1 MKTTSSFLAAL
12 TALALSGC
20 QVDPGTGEE
29 APEDPREP
37 SAEEVVGEAHSS
49 VIDSSSLFQ
58 IGNLG
63 RPQTLFNPATGLTS
77 ANLSNTQLGDET
89 LTFVDTLGTT
99 AEQLQSTHFRVIRR
113 TIEGGLQIV
122 GREEQWT
129 SPVENPNVQPETLK
143 QAAIAR
149 MAALGIPASE
159 LLLVRQK
166 KAKMMASEDMVPRLQ
181 SHVTYFERGFHG
193 IPVRGSHGS
202 VIHDRAGNFHKLLL
216 HWRPVAADQTGNQW
230 KTTMTPAQ
238 ITTRATQVI
247 QERGLSA
254 RAVKLRYAYAPKVE
268 NQDGTTT
275 FALRCMAQVSG
286 LPGTDPNGPDRPEE
300 IEIEL
305 DP

>member
-1 MKTTSSFLAAL
+1 MKTTSSFLVAL

-20 QVDPGTGEE
+20 QPGPGDEST
-29 APEDPREP
+29 PDTEDP
-37 SAEEVVGEAHSS
+37 AGEVVGAASS
-49 VIDSSSLFQ
+49 AVIDSSSLYQ
-58 IGNLG
+58 IGNLS
-63 RPQTLFNPATGLTS
+63 RPSALFDPQAGLANTS
-77 ANLSNTQLGDET
+77 ISSAQIGGEA
-89 LTFVDTLGTT
+89 LTFVDMLGSA

-113 TIEGGLQIV
+113 TAEGGLQIV

-129 SPVENPNVQPETLK
+129 APVENTNVQTEALK

-159 LLLVRQK
+159 LLLVRQR
-166 KAKMMASEDMVPRLQ
+166 KASMMESEDMVVRLH
-181 SHVTYFERGFHG
+181 SHLTFFERGFHG
-193 IPVRGSHGS
+193 IPVRGSHAS

-230 KTTMTPAQ
+230 KTAMTPAQ
-238 ITTRATQVI
+238 ITARAAQVI
-247 QERGLSA
+247 EERGLSS
-254 RAVKLRYAYAPKVE
+254 RTVKLRYAYAPKVLNE
-268 NQDGTTT
+268 DGTST

-286 LPGTDPNGPDRPEE
+286 LPESDPNGPDRPEE